1 MFRRIAI
8 VLMVCMLFSLPA
20 LPTLAQDEI
29 IYAVIL
35 VGPKNDRGWSQ
46 SHFEAGQYVEANNEN
61 ATMLFFESLNEADTP
76 EATLMDVVTEM
87 VDSGAEVI
95 FTTSASFEQDTNA
108 VAEAFPEVVFINITG
123 SNVLHGDA
131 PANVGNFNTLMEVPR
146 LLAGCSAAL
155 ASETGKIG
163 YLGALIDPET
173 RRLAASSYLGARH
186 CWDTYRM
193 DAGMDLEFTVTWI
206 GFWFHIPG
214 FTLDPTEVANEFFDN
229 GADVVISG
237 IDTTEAIQV
246 AGRRAS
252 EGDRT
257 FAIPYGNAGGCE
269 EAPEACLGVAYYNWG
284 PAYLDVV
291 NSVADGSW
299 EQSWDWLALDW
310 MDINN
315 PDTSTSGYGRGTGM
329 PEDIADALD
338 AFQDELAGYM
348 SAQEMG
354 VESIFLWEGPLNLQ
368 DGTELAAE
376 GEAVPLLDI
385 WFLPQLLEGMI
396 GASE

>member
-1 MFRRIAI
+1 MFRRIAFALLI
-8 VLMVCMLFSLPA
+8 FTLFGLLTLPA
-20 LPTLAQDEI
+20 FAQDEI
-29 IYAVIL
+29 IFGAVL

-46 SHFEAGQYVEANNEN
+46 AHFEAGQYVKANNEN

-76 EATLMDVVTEM
+76 EATLMNVVTEM

-95 FTTSASFEQDTNA
+95 FTTSASFEQDTNG

-186 CWDTYRM
+186 CWDTYRADM
-193 DAGMDLEFTVTWI
+193 GMDLEFTVTWI

-252 EGDRT
+252 EGGRT
-257 FAIPYGNAGGCE
+257 FAIPYGNVGGCD

-299 EQSWDWLALDW
+299 EQSWDWLELDW

-315 PDTSTSGYGRGTGM
+315 PDTSTSGYLRGEGM
-329 PEDIADALD
+329 PEETAANLDEFQGALAD
-338 AFQDELAGYM
+338 YM
-348 SAQEMG
+348 SAQDMG
-354 VESIFLWEGPLNLQ
+354 VESLYLWQGPLNLQ
-368 DGTELAAE
+368 DGTELAAD

-385 WFLPQLLEGMI
+385 WFVPQLLEGMI

>member
-1 MFRRIAI
+1 MFRKTAF
-8 VLMVCMLFSLPA
+8 VLMVCTLFGMLALPA
-20 LPTLAQDEI
+20 IAQDEI
-29 IYAVIL
+29 IYGVVL

-95 FTTSASFEQDTNA
+95 FTTSASFEQDTNG
-108 VAEAFPEVVFINITG
+108 VAEAFPEVVFVNITG

-131 PANVGNFNTLMEVPR
+131 PSNVGNFNTLMEVPR

-186 CWDTYRM
+186 CWNTYKADM
-193 DAGMDLEFTVTWI
+193 GMDLEFTVTWI

-252 EGDRT
+252 EGNRT
-257 FAIPYGNAGGCE
+257 FAIPYGNAGGCD

-291 NSVADGSW
+291 NSVQDGSW
-299 EQSWDWLALDW
+299 EQSWQWLGLDW

-315 PDTSTSGYGRGTGM
+315 PDTSTSGYLRGTGM
-329 PEDIADALD
+329 PEDIAANLDEFQGALAD
-338 AFQDELAGYM
+338 YM
-348 SAQEMG
+348 SAQDMG
-354 VESIFLWEGPLNLQ
+354 VESIYLWEGPLNLQ

-385 WFLPQLLEGMI
+385 WFVPQLLEGMI

>member
-1 MFRRIAI
+1 MFRKIAF
-8 VLMVCMLFSLPA
+8 VLMVCTLFGMLALPA
-20 LPTLAQDEI
+20 IAQNEI
-29 IYAVIL
+29 IYGVVL

-95 FTTSASFEQDTNA
+95 FTTSASFEQDTNG

-131 PANVGNFNTLMEVPR
+131 PSNVGNFNTLMEVPR

-186 CWDTYRM
+186 CWNTYKSDM
-193 DAGMDLEFTVTWI
+193 MMDLEFTVTWI

-252 EGDRT
+252 EGNRT
-257 FAIPYGNAGGCE
+257 FAIPYGNAGGCD
-269 EAPEACLGVAYYNWG
+269 EAPDACLGVAYYNWG

-291 NSVADGSW
+291 NSVQDGSW

-315 PDTSTSGYGRGTGM
+315 PDTSTAGYLRGTGM
-329 PEDIADALD
+329 PEDIAANLDEFQGALAD
-338 AFQDELAGYM
+338 YM
-348 SAQEMG
+348 SAQDMG
-354 VESIFLWEGPLNLQ
+354 VESIYLWEGPLNLQ
-368 DGTELAAE
+368 DGTGLAGE

-385 WFLPQLLEGMI
+385 WFVPQLLEGMI

>member
-1 MFRRIAI
+1 MFRKIAFA
-8 VLMVCMLFSLPA
+8 LMVCTLFGMLALPA
-20 LPTLAQDEI
+20 IAQDEI
-29 IYAVIL
+29 IYGVVL
-35 VGPKNDRGWSQ
+35 VGPRNDRGWSQ

-95 FTTSASFEQDTNA
+95 FTTSASFEQDTNG

-131 PANVGNFNTLMEVPR
+131 PFNVGNFNTLMEVPR

-186 CWDTYRM
+186 CWNTYRADM
-193 DAGMDLEFTVTWI
+193 GMDLEFTVTWI

-252 EGDRT
+252 EGSRT
-257 FAIPYGNAGGCE
+257 FAIPYGNAGGCD

-291 NSVADGSW
+291 NSAQDGSW

-315 PDTSTSGYGRGTGM
+315 PDTSTAGYLRGTGM
-329 PEDIADALD
+329 PEEIAANLDEFQGALAD
-338 AFQDELAGYM
+338 YM
-348 SAQEMG
+348 SAQDMG
-354 VESIFLWEGPLNLQ
+354 VESIYLWEGPLNLQ

-385 WFLPQLLEGMI
+385 WFSPQLLEGMI

>member
-1 MFRRIAI
+1 MIRKTAF
-8 VLMVCMLFSLPA
+8 VLMICTLFGMLALPA
-20 LPTLAQDEI
+20 IAQDDI
-29 IYAVIL
+29 VYGVVL

-87 VDSGAEVI
+87 VDSRASVI
-95 FTTSASFEQDTNA
+95 FTTSASFEQDTNG

-123 SNVLHGDA
+123 SNALHGDA

-186 CWDTYRM
+186 CWDTYRSDM
-193 DAGMDLEFTVTWI
+193 GMDLEFTVTWI

-252 EGDRT
+252 EGGRT
-257 FAIPYGNAGGCE
+257 FAIPYGNAGGCD
-269 EAPEACLGVAYYNWG
+269 EAPDACLGVAYYNWG

-291 NSVADGSW
+291 NSVQDGSW

-315 PDTSTSGYGRGTGM
+315 PDTSTAGYLRGTGM
-329 PEDIADALD
+329 PEDIAPHLDEFQGALAD
-338 AFQDELAGYM
+338 YM
-348 SAQEMG
+348 SAQDMG
-354 VESIFLWEGPLNLQ
+354 VDSIYLWEGPLNLQ
-368 DGTELAAE
+368 DGTGLAAE

-385 WFLPQLLEGMI
+385 WFVPQLLEGMI

>member
-1 MFRRIAI
+1 MFRRATF
-8 VLMVCMLFSLPA
+8 VLMICTLFGLLAVPA
-20 LPTLAQDEI
+20 LAQDEI
-29 IYAVIL
+29 IYGVIL

-61 ATMLFFESLNEADTP
+61 ASMLFFESLNEADTP

-87 VDSGAEVI
+87 VDGGASVI

-108 VAEAFPEVVFINITG
+108 VAEAFPETVFINITG

-131 PANVGNFNTLMEVPR
+131 PANVGNFNTLMEIPR
-146 LLAGCSAAL
+146 LLAGCTAAL

-193 DAGMDLEFTVTWI
+193 DSGMDLEFAVTWI

-246 AGRRAS
+246 AGRRAG
-252 EGDRT
+252 EGERT
-257 FAIPYGNAGGCE
+257 FAIPYGNAGGCA

-291 NSVADGSW
+291 NSVQDGSW

-315 PDTSTSGYGRGTGM
+315 PDTSTSGYLRGDGM
-329 PEDIADALD
+329 PEDNAANLDEFQAQMAD
-338 AFQDELAGYM
+338 YM
-348 SAQEMG
+348 SAQDMG
-354 VESIFLWEGPLNLQ
+354 VESIFLWQGPLNLQ

-376 GEAVPLLDI
+376 GENVPLLDV
-385 WFLPQLLEGMI
+385 WFVPQLLEGMI

>member
-1 MFRRIAI
+1 MFRKTAF
-8 VLMVCMLFSLPA
+8 VLMVCTLFGMLALPA
-20 LPTLAQDEI
+20 IAQDEI
-29 IYAVIL
+29 FYGVVL

-95 FTTSASFEQDTNA
+95 FTTSASFEQDTNG
-108 VAEAFPEVVFINITG
+108 VAEAFPEVVFVNITG

-131 PANVGNFNTLMEVPR
+131 PSNVGNFNTLMEVPR

-186 CWDTYRM
+186 CWNTYKADM
-193 DAGMDLEFTVTWI
+193 GMDLEFTVTWI

-252 EGDRT
+252 EGNRT
-257 FAIPYGNAGGCE
+257 FAIPYGNAGGCD

-291 NSVADGSW
+291 NSVQDGSW
-299 EQSWDWLALDW
+299 EQSWQWLGLDW

-315 PDTSTSGYGRGTGM
+315 PDTSTSGYLRGTGM
-329 PEDIADALD
+329 PEDIAADLDEFQGALAD
-338 AFQDELAGYM
+338 YM
-348 SAQEMG
+348 SAQDMG
-354 VESIFLWEGPLNLQ
+354 VESIYLWEGPLNLQ
-368 DGTELAAE
+368 DGTELAAK

-385 WFLPQLLEGMI
+385 WFVPQLLEGMI

>member
-1 MFRRIAI
+1 MFRKIAI
-8 VLMVCMLFSLPA
+8 VFMVCTLFSLLA

-29 IYAVIL
+29 IYGVVL

-61 ATMLFFESLNEADTP
+61 ASMLFFESLNEADTP

-95 FTTSASFEQDTNA
+95 FTTSASFEQDTNG

-131 PANVGNFNTLMEVPR
+131 PSNVGNFNTLMEVPR

-193 DAGMDLEFTVTWI
+193 DMGMDLEFTVTWI

-214 FTLDPTEVANEFFDN
+214 FTLDPTEVANEFFDS

-329 PEDIADALD
+329 PEGIAESLD
-338 AFQDELAGYM
+338 AFQDELAAYM
-348 SAQEMG
+348 SAQDMG
-354 VESIFLWEGPLNLQ
+354 VDSIFLWEGPLNLQ

-376 GEAVPLLDI
+376 GEAVPLLDV

>member
-1 MFRRIAI
+1 MFRRATI
-8 VLMVCMLFSLPA
+8 VFMICTLFVLLA
-20 LPTLAQDEI
+20 LPVVAQDDI
-29 IYAVIL
+29 VFGVVL

-46 SHFEAGQYVEANNEN
+46 SHFEAGEYVQANSEN

-95 FTTSASFEQDTNA
+95 FTTSASFEQDTNS
-108 VAEAFPEVVFINITG
+108 VAEAFPEIPFINITG

-173 RRLAASSYLGARH
+173 RRLASSAYLGARH

-193 DAGMDLEFTVTWI
+193 DSGMDLEFTVTWI

-214 FTLDPTEVANEFFDN
+214 FTLDPTEVANEFFDS

-246 AGRRAS
+246 AGRRAI
-252 EGDRT
+252 EGERT
-257 FAIPYGNAGGCE
+257 FAIPYGNAGGCD
-269 EAPEACLGVAYYNWG
+269 EAPDACLGVAYYNWG
-284 PAYLDVV
+284 PAYLDVI

-315 PDTSTSGYGRGTGM
+315 PDTSTSGYGRGAGM
-329 PEDIADALD
+329 PEDIVANLD
-338 AFQDELAGYM
+338 DFQAGLAEYM
-348 SAQEMG
+348 SAQEM
-354 VESIFLWEGPLNLQ
+354 VDSIYLWQGPLNLQ

-376 GEAVPLLDI
+376 GDAVPLLDI
-385 WFLPQLLEGMI
+385 WFVPQLLEGMI

>member
-1 MFRRIAI
+1 MFRKTAF
-8 VLMVCMLFSLPA
+8 VLMVCTLFGMLALPA
-20 LPTLAQDEI
+20 IAQDEI
-29 IYAVIL
+29 IYGVVL

-95 FTTSASFEQDTNA
+95 FTTSASFEQDTNG
-108 VAEAFPEVVFINITG
+108 VAEAFPEVVFVNITG

-131 PANVGNFNTLMEVPR
+131 PSNVGNFNTLMEVPR

-186 CWDTYRM
+186 CWNTYKADM
-193 DAGMDLEFTVTWI
+193 GMDLEFTVTWI

-252 EGDRT
+252 EGNRT
-257 FAIPYGNAGGCE
+257 FAIPYGNAGGCD

-291 NSVADGSW
+291 NSVQDDSW
-299 EQSWDWLALDW
+299 EQSWQWLGLDW

-315 PDTSTSGYGRGTGM
+315 PDTSTSGYLRGTGM
-329 PEDIADALD
+329 PEDIAADLDEFQGALAD
-338 AFQDELAGYM
+338 YM
-348 SAQEMG
+348 SAQDMG
-354 VESIFLWEGPLNLQ
+354 VESIYLWEGPLNLQ

-385 WFLPQLLEGMI
+385 WFVPQLLEGMI

>member
-8 VLMVCMLFSLPA
+8 VFVICTLFGLLA
-20 LPTLAQDEI
+20 LPLAAQDEL
-29 IYAVIL
+29 IYGVVL

-46 SHFEAGQYVEANNEN
+46 SHFEAGEYVEAKNEN

-87 VDSGAEVI
+87 VDSGAELI

-173 RRLAASSYLGARH
+173 RRLASSSYLGARY
-186 CWDTYRM
+186 CWDNFT
-193 DAGMDLEFTVTWI
+193 DNDPAALEFTVTWI

-246 AGRRAS
+246 AGRRAG
-252 EGDRT
+252 EGART
-257 FAIPYGNAGGCE
+257 FAIPYGNAGGCD

-284 PAYLDVV
+284 PAYLDIV

-315 PDTSTSGYGRGTGM
+315 PDTSTSGYGRGAGL
-329 PEDIADALD
+329 PEETVASLD
-338 AFQDELAGYM
+338 AFQAELAEYM
-348 SAQEMG
+348 SAQDE
-354 VESIFLWEGPLNLQ
+354 VESIYLWQGPLNLQ
-368 DGTELAAE
+368 DGSALAAE
-376 GEAVPLLDI
+376 GEPVALLDI
-385 WFLPQLLEGMI
+385 WFVPQLLEGMV

>member
-1 MFRRIAI
+1 MFRRATI
-8 VLMVCMLFSLPA
+8 VFMICTLFVLLA
-20 LPTLAQDEI
+20 LPVVAQDDI
-29 IYAVIL
+29 VFGVVL

-46 SHFEAGQYVEANNEN
+46 SHFEAGEYVQANSEY
-61 ATMLFFESLNEADTP
+61 ATMLYFESLNEADTP

-95 FTTSASFEQDTNA
+95 FTTSASFEQDTNS
-108 VAEAFPEVVFINITG
+108 VAEAFPEIPFINITG

-173 RRLAASSYLGARH
+173 RRLAASAYLGARH
-186 CWDTYRM
+186 CWNTYRA
-193 DAGMDLEFTVTWI
+193 DSGMDLEYTVTWI

-214 FTLDPTEVANEFFDN
+214 FTLDPTEVANEFFDS

-252 EGDRT
+252 EGNRT
-257 FAIPYGNAGGCE
+257 FAIPYGNAGGCD
-269 EAPEACLGVAYYNWG
+269 EAPDACLGVAYYNWG

-315 PDTSTSGYGRGTGM
+315 PDTSTSGYGRGAGM
-329 PEDIADALD
+329 PEDIVANLD
-338 AFQDELAGYM
+338 DFQAGLAEYM
-348 SAQEMG
+348 SAQDT
-354 VESIFLWEGPLNLQ
+354 VDSIYLWQGPLNLQ

-376 GEAVPLLDI
+376 GDAVPLLDI
-385 WFLPQLLEGMI
+385 WFVPQLLEGMI

>member
-1 MFRRIAI
+1 MFRKTAF
-8 VLMVCMLFSLPA
+8 VLMVCTLFGMLALPA
-20 LPTLAQDEI
+20 IAQDEI
-29 IYAVIL
+29 IYGVVL

-95 FTTSASFEQDTNA
+95 FTTSASFEQDTNG
-108 VAEAFPEVVFINITG
+108 VAEAFPEVVFVNITG

-131 PANVGNFNTLMEVPR
+131 PSNVGNFNTLMEVPR

-186 CWDTYRM
+186 CWNTYKADM
-193 DAGMDLEFTVTWI
+193 GMDLEFTVTWI

-252 EGDRT
+252 EGNRT
-257 FAIPYGNAGGCE
+257 FAIPYGNAGGCD

-291 NSVADGSW
+291 NSVQDGSW
-299 EQSWDWLALDW
+299 EQSWQWLGLDW

-315 PDTSTSGYGRGTGM
+315 PDTSTSGYLRGTGM
-329 PEDIADALD
+329 PEDIAADLDEFQGALAD
-338 AFQDELAGYM
+338 YM
-348 SAQEMG
+348 SAQDMG
-354 VESIFLWEGPLNLQ
+354 VESIYLWEGPLNLQ

-385 WFLPQLLEGMI
+385 WFVPQLLEGMI

>member
-8 VLMVCMLFSLPA
+8 VFMVCTLFSLLA
-20 LPTLAQDEI
+20 LPVVAQDEF
-29 IYAVIL
+29 VFGVVL

-46 SHFEAGQYVEANNEN
+46 AHFEAGEYVEANNEN
-61 ATMLFFESLNEADTP
+61 ATMLYFESLNEADTP

-87 VDSGAEVI
+87 VDSGASLI
-95 FTTSASFEQDTNA
+95 FTTSASFEQDTDS
-108 VAEAFPEVVFINITG
+108 VAEAFPEITFINITG
-123 SNVLHGDA
+123 SNALGEDVA
-131 PANVGNFNTLMEVPR
+131 PNVGNFNTLMEAPR

-155 ASETGKIG
+155 ATETGKIG

-173 RRLAASSYLGARH
+173 RRLAASAYLGARH
-186 CWDTYRM
+186 CWDTYRA
-193 DAGMDLEFTVTWI
+193 DSGMDLEYTVTWI

-214 FTLDPTEVANEFFDN
+214 FTLDPTEVANEFFDS

-246 AGRRAS
+246 AGRRTS
-252 EGDRT
+252 EGERA
-257 FAIPYGNAGGCE
+257 FAIPYGNAGGCD

-284 PAYLDVV
+284 PAYLDTL
-291 NSVADGSW
+291 NRVADGTW
-299 EQSWDWLALDW
+299 ESSWDWLALDW

-315 PDTSTSGYGRGTGM
+315 PDTSTSGYGRGDGM
-329 PEDIADALD
+329 PEEIADNLD
-338 AFQDELAGYM
+338 AFQAELAEYM
-348 SAQEMG
+348 SAQDM
-354 VESIFLWEGPLNLQ
+354 VESIYLWQGPLNLQ

-376 GEAVPLLDI
+376 GEAVSLLDI
-385 WFLPQLLEGMI
+385 WFVPQLLEGMV